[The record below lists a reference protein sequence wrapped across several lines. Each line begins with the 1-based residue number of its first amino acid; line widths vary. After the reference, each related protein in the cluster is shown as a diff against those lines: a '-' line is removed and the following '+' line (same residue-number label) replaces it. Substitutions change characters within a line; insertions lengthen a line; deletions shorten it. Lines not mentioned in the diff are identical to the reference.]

1 MKSEKGFTLIELMVV
16 VVIVAIL
23 ASIGIP
29 AYSDYVTRGKLAE
42 AYANLAS
49 QRVKLEQYYQ
59 DRRTYLG
66 ACAAGTVAPPL
77 TGTYFNYACTL
88 ADQTYTI
95 TATGNPAKNLSNQFV
110 FTLDQNNNK
119 WTASVGPGWTMPTQ
133 TAPSGCW
140 ARRKDGSC

>member
-1 MKSEKGFTLIELMVV
+1 MKSVKGFTLIELMIVV
-16 VVIVAIL
+16 AIVAIL

-29 AYSDYVTRGKLAE
+29 AYNDCVTRGKLAE

-59 DRRTYLG
+59 DRRTYTG

-77 TGTYFNYACTL
+77 TGTNFTYTCTL

-95 TATGNPAKNLSNQFV
+95 DAVGVSTQGTGGFQFR
-110 FTLDQNNNK
+110 LDQSNVKTTVTVPTYWSLPSTNN
-119 WTASVGPGWTMPTQ
+119 
-133 TAPSGCW
+133 CW
-140 ARRKDGSC
+140 VRRKDGKC

>member
-1 MKSEKGFTLIELMVV
+1 MKSVKGFTLIELMIVV
-16 VVIVAIL
+16 AIVAIL

-29 AYSDYVTRGKLAE
+29 AYNDYVIRGKLAE

-49 QRVKLEQYYQ
+49 QRVKLEQFYQ

-77 TGTYFNYACTL
+77 PSGNFTYTCTL

-95 TATGNPAKNLSNQFV
+95 DAVGDSTKGVGGFQFRIDQSNVKSTVAVPAYWSL
-110 FTLDQNNNK
+110 
-119 WTASVGPGWTMPTQ
+119 
-133 TAPSGCW
+133 PSGTNNCW
-140 ARRKDGSC
+140 IRRKGGTC